1 MLDFKTE
8 FLKEKVL
15 YLLAIILS
23 LFLCVRVYKKH
34 YFSRKEEEEAPVAA
48 AHRRREDRRATRV
61 RSRAVRRPARAGER
75 RQGPEEAPLEFG
87 FMAYK

>member
-1 MLDFKTE
+1 MLDFKTK

-23 LFLCVRVYKKH
+23 LFLCVTLYKKH
-34 YFSRKEEEEAPVAA
+34 YFFRKEEEAQEAPVAA

-61 RSRAVRRPARAGER
+61 RSRAVRRPARAGEGC
-75 RQGPEEAPLEFG
+75 QGPEETSVELG
-87 FMAYK
+87 LYD